1 LSGRRR
7 KSRDGADRR
16 SGAPLS
22 YSVGVGTSFTQYRG
36 SGFWT
41 RDAALE
47 AVLALLVVEL
57 EPVASDDEA
66 LESVLD
72 AWTVQAVAGF
82 TGCVSPGLDEHLTA
96 RPSLAA
102 AVTAALKRIRDRLP
116 PGGSFVVGSAALARR
131 ADRVCEGYVWSTPG
145 AAPSWAGNVA
155 DAMHDLV
162 AGCLP
167 DVPGAFWF
175 VDGDGRHTRPKQRPR
190 DKRPPSK
197 EDASHTAD

>member
-1 LSGRRR
+1 VPRSARSALSAGG
-7 KSRDGADRR
+7 SVHASVAAPFGG

-22 YSVGVGTSFTQYRG
+22 YCVGVGTSFTEYRG

-82 TGCVSPGLDEHLTA
+82 IGCVSPGLDEHLTA

-116 PGGSFVVGSAALARR
+116 PEGASRSGRRPWLRERIGYAR
-131 ADRVCEGYVWSTPG
+131 DTSGVRV
-145 AAPSWAGNVA
+145 
-155 DAMHDLV
+155 
-162 AGCLP
+162 
-167 DVPGAFWF
+167 
-175 VDGDGRHTRPKQRPR
+175 
-190 DKRPPSK
+190 
-197 EDASHTAD
+197 

>member
-1 LSGRRR
+1 VRARVII
-7 KSRDGADRR
+7 GAGAGG

-22 YSVGVGTSFTQYRG
+22 YCVGVGTSFTEYRG

-47 AVLALLVVEL
+47 AVLALHVVEL

-72 AWTVQAVAGF
+72 AWTVQAMAGF

-96 RPSLAA
+96 RHGLAA

-116 PGGSFVVGSAALARR
+116 PRGSFEVRSAVLARR
-131 ADRVCEGYVWSTPG
+131 ADRACEGYAWSTPG

-175 VDGDGRHTRPKQRPR
+175 VDGDGRHTRQKQRP
-190 DKRPPSK
+190 S
-197 EDASHTAD
+197 